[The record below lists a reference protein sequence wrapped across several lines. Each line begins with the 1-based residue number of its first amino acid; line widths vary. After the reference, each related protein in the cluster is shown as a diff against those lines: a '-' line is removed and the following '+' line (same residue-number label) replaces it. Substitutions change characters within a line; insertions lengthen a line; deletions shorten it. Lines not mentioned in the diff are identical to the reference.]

1 MLRKGLAVVVI
12 LLFISVSVIP
22 STGNIVSFDDNI
34 PLVTTHFLDSPE
46 PEIDLEVKYGIG
58 LKIIIEN
65 IGEVPANNMTWGFR
79 VRGGHFNRINKSFS
93 GDTASFEPGEKIVE
107 RIFIFG
113 FGFIY
118 THGTIKWQISPQL
131 FSMIIYMPEPTFLF
145 GLYLYSHPA

>member
-1 MLRKGLAVVVI
+1 MKKLLAVGVIVLFLGLAI
-12 LLFISVSVIP
+12 AP
-22 STGNIVSFDDNI
+22 STGIIVFNDDTTPPVTTISFD
-34 PLVTTHFLDSPE
+34 PPE

-65 IGEVPANNMTWGFR
+65 IGEAPANNMTWGFR

-93 GDTASFEPGEKIVE
+93 GATASFEPGEKIVE

-118 THGTIKWQISPQL
+118 TSGTITWQISPQIY
-131 FSMIIYMPEPTFLF
+131 FRIIYMPEPTFLF
-145 GLYLYSHPA
+145 GLYLYRHPG